1 GTSHMPPAFCRGDLD
16 DVAVAQEADRP
27 ADRRLRPDVADA
39 EAAGRAGEAPVGDER
54 DLAVGAL
61 AIKGSRGREHFPHA
75 GAAARSLVA
84 DHEHVALAVLA
95 GGGPGAARPLP
106 RAAARP
112 ARGTESLHSRPPSPS
127 SPPPRVGPSRAP

>member
-54 DLAVGAL
+54 DLAVGSL

-95 GGGPGAARPLP
+95 GGGRG
-106 RAAARP
+106 RA
-112 ARGTESLHSRPPSPS
+112 PP
-127 SPPPRVGPSRAP
+127 PPPRRARRAPGQENSYFPPSLDLLA